1 MKTPQENMI
10 YNEDQYKDKIRK
22 SLMDSYDIETPTRR
36 VKVIDVDFK
45 PVNRNPVSWKDI
57 NSAIKNR
64 ETIGIPVVANIE
76 VTDKETGD
84 VLSKTKTTVGIAPV
98 MTKLNSYVVNGT
110 QYNMPIQFRLK
121 AGAYPRRNESGDVEV
136 FNNVTH
142 ASPFRTLVDP
152 ASKKV
157 TLKIRQGKV
166 PLFPILKI
174 LGESESDI
182 ATVFGSEL
190 YDKNK
195 KYTDSDITKI
205 YKAIYKRPP
214 ENLETAE
221 IGIIEH
227 FAKMETDPEVNLS
240 TIKNDHSTVDGR
252 YLLDTVLAAKDI
264 IRNNTDGVNR
274 NSMPFKRVIGV
285 DDIVSEGIAKDIK
298 SWQFASN
305 VRRKLN
311 KSDDVRKVIDNNK
324 TRKIFEAPFTISN
337 ISRYSPQSN
346 LSAIENSP
354 YLTTLIGPGGIS
366 SEVSVPEDAKTLQNT
381 NMGFLDPNHT
391 PESQLGGI
399 TLSMAVNTVRDG
411 DQIKS
416 KVVDVKTGEELYLSP
431 KELYHEPLAFANEF
445 RYSNGKW
452 IAKKGKTHVIYQD
465 KMDVVDSFLV
475 KYMIPDAT
483 DMFDISSNLVPFM
496 NSNQG
501 NRGMTSAKMT
511 DQAVSL
517 TNPEKPLVEPI
528 TGGRSLLDEIGS
540 KYSVSSDADGIVV
553 NITDEYIAVK
563 DGEGIRKYELFN
575 NLPLNDNAVLE
586 SRLRV
591 KEGDKITAGQI
602 LADSNFT
609 VDGKYSYG
617 VNLNTAYI
625 PWKGWNFEDGI
636 VITEDAAKK
645 LSSNSMYKIT
655 IPKGETMVN
664 DLNKYVSYNPYGI
677 KRNELGRYE
686 DDGTIRI
693 GENVKPGEIL
703 SANIAKNVL
712 TGADTIIAKIKK
724 SAVEPYKDKSVMWE
738 HEEPGQVVDK
748 RSHKDGTDIY
758 IKTIEQFKPGD
769 KIVARHGNKGI
780 VAKIIPNDMAPI
792 TESGEKVEVL
802 LDPHGVV
809 PRINIGQVLETAAGK
824 IAKKTGNPY
833 YVNNFADVDYR
844 DIIENQLIEHG
855 IKEKESIYD
864 PESGVTIPNIATGS
878 MYFTKLRHPVRKKIS
893 ARGLT
898 EPYTYNDQP
907 MSGKGIG
914 GQSVDKLTMNALLAY
929 NPRNLMREM
938 MSVKNNRNTDYWRD
952 VQHGEIPSAPGNSYE
967 YGKFKNLLQSMG
979 VNMIDNGST
988 LKLSPLTDR
997 EIREM
1002 SNGEIIDP
1010 TKTFRGKG
1018 IDLTPDKKGLFGDN
1032 SGGLRGN
1039 KFNHIELNDRIV
1051 SPAYKE
1057 TIKSLLHLTDK
1068 QFEEMVR

>member
-1 MKTPQENMI
+1 MI

-22 SLMDSYDIETPTRR
+22 SLIDSFDIETPTKRIN
-36 VKVIDVDFK
+36 VTDVDFK

-64 ETIGIPVVANIE
+64 ETIGMPVVAKIE
-76 VTDKETGD
+76 VTDKETGE

-166 PLFPILKI
+166 PLYPILKI
-174 LGESESDI
+174 LGESDSDI
-182 ATVFGSEL
+182 AQVFGGDL

-195 KYTDSDITKI
+195 VYKDSDITKI

-214 ENLETAE
+214 ESLEAAE
-221 IGIIEH
+221 IGIIDH
-227 FAKMETDPEVNLS
+227 FAKMETDPEVNLK
-240 TIKNDHSTVDGR
+240 TINNDHSSVDGR
-252 YLLDTVLAAKDI
+252 YLLDTVSAAKDI
-264 IRNNTDGVNR
+264 IRGNGDGVNR
-274 NSMPFKRVIGV
+274 NSMPFKKVIGV

-298 SWQFASN
+298 SWNFAGN
-305 VRRKLN
+305 IKRKLN
-311 KSDDVRKVIDNNK
+311 RSDDVRKVIDSNK
-324 TRKIFEAPFTISN
+324 TRKIFEAPFTVSN

-346 LSAIENSP
+346 LAAIENAP

-381 NMGFLDPNHT
+381 NMGFLDANHT
-391 PESQLGGI
+391 PESSHAGI
-399 TLSMAVNTVRDG
+399 TLTMSLNTIRDG

-431 KELYHEPLAFANEF
+431 KELYDEPLAFANEF
-445 RYSNGKW
+445 RYSHGKW
-452 IAKKGKTHVIYQD
+452 IAKKGKTHVVYQD

-501 NRGMTSAKMT
+501 NRGMTSAKMAE
-511 DQAVSL
+511 QSVSL
-517 TNPEKPLVEPI
+517 LNPEKPLVEPLS
-528 TGGRSLLDEIGS
+528 GGRSLLDEIGE
-540 KYSVSSDADGIVV
+540 KYSVKAKEDGIVV
-553 NITDEYIAVK
+553 NMTKDYIAVK
-563 DGEGIRKYELFN
+563 EGDGIKKYELFN
-575 NLPLNDNAVLE
+575 DLPLNDNSFLE

-591 KEGDKITAGQI
+591 KEGDKVVRGQI
-602 LADSNFT
+602 LADSNHT
-609 VDGKYSYG
+609 VDGKYSPG

-645 LSSNSMYKIT
+645 LTSKSMYKIT
-655 IPKGETMVN
+655 IPNSETMVN
-664 DLNKYVSYNPYGI
+664 NLDKYVSYNPYGI
-677 KRNELGRYE
+677 KRDDLRRYE
-686 DDGTIRI
+686 GDGTIRI
-693 GENVKPGEIL
+693 GERVKPGEIL

-724 SAVEPYKDKSVMWE
+724 SAVEPYKDKSVMWS
-738 HEEPGQVVDK
+738 HEESGEIVDK
-748 RSHKDGTDIY
+748 VKHKDGTDIY
-758 IKTIEQFKPGD
+758 IKTIEEFKPGD

-780 VAKIIPNDMAPI
+780 VAKIIPTAMAPL
-792 TESGEKVEVL
+792 TENGEKVEVI

-824 IAKKTGNPY
+824 IAKKTGKTY

-855 IKEKESIYD
+855 LKDKENIYD
-864 PESGVTIPNIATGS
+864 PESGVTIPNIAAGN
-878 MYFTKLRHPVRKKIS
+878 MYFTKLKHPVRKKIS

-898 EPYTYNDQP
+898 DPYTYNDQP
-907 MSGKGIG
+907 MSGKGLG
-914 GQSVDKLTMNALLAY
+914 GQSIDKLTMNALLAY

-967 YGKFKNLLQSMG
+967 YGKFKSLLQSMG
-979 VNMIDNGST
+979 VNTIDNGST

-1002 SNGEIIDP
+1002 SDGEILDP

-1018 IDLTPDKKGLFGDN
+1018 IGLTPDKKGLFGDQ
-1032 SGGLRGN
+1032 SGGMRGN
-1039 KFNHIELNDRIV
+1039 HFNHIELNDRIV

-1057 TIKSLLHLTDK
+1057 TIKSLLHLTEK
-1068 QFEEMVR
+1068 QFEEMIK